1 MKKKI
6 LHIITSLSGGGAQ
19 RVLFRLIDSS
29 KKKNSIYDHEIL
41 NLSGKGFYQDKF
53 EKINIKV
60 TNVGIPRGSFSFR
73 HLINIIKFLN
83 NIDLTTYK
91 INGILNIPIN
101 LYIKNQLEEINAV
114 FGQQQIENIVNTIK
128 IIHNN
133 LGVKNLSQIYVV

>member
-60 TNVGIPRGSFSFR
+60 TNIGIPRGSFSFR
-73 HLINIIKFLN
+73 YLINIIKFLKKN
-83 NIDLTTYK
+83 DCSLIQTWMYHADFLGGLLAK
-91 INGILNIPIN
+91 IFT
-101 LYIKNQLEEINAV
+101 K
-114 FGQQQIENIVNTIK
+114 K
-128 IIHNN
+128 
-133 LGVKNLSQIYVV
+133 K